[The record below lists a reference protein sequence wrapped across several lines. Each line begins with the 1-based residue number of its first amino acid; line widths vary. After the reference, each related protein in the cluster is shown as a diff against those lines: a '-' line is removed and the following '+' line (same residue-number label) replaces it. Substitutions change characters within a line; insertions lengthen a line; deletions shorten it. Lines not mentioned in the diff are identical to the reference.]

1 MNLTHKR
8 EILPSQHP
16 VTGPDRPAAAQAA
29 QQELQEVRTLLSR
42 PSELLASPRMRRRYT
57 EALQAA
63 AHYTN
68 DTQETAA

>member
-1 MNLTHKR
+1 MTCKS
-8 EILPSQHP
+8 EILPSAHP
-16 VTGPDRPAAAQAA
+16 VTGPGRTTAAHAA
-29 QQELQEVRTLLSR
+29 QQELQEVRALLSH

-57 EALQAA
+57 EALEAA